1 MYIKKNVEL
10 CKIRMFIR
18 FFLVLTVCVSV
29 IACSGPPETDTDKT
43 FRVGLVF
50 DEGGKDDM
58 SFNTNAWRGAMRAEE
73 ELNIEVKDVEPGD
86 ASMIE
91 PAIRTIAGKG
101 FNLIV
106 GVGFATKNAIEKVS
120 QEFPDIH
127 FAIVDAE
134 VEQPN
139 VASLLFEEHEG
150 SFLVG
155 MIAGELTETG
165 TIGFVGGMKIPL
177 IIRAY
182 RAYVAGARYVN
193 PKIKVL
199 ENYAG
204 VTMSA
209 WSDLNKGKELALA
222 QIAQGADII
231 FQAAGATG
239 LGVFDAVVEQ
249 NKKAIGS
256 DANQNH
262 LRPGYILTTM
272 LKRVDEAV
280 YQMIKEAFTESF
292 KPGKHLFNLS
302 NEGMGYSLDEYN
314 KDLIPAD
321 VIQRVNEAKNA
332 IIAGTLK
339 VPDYYET
346 IR

>member
-1 MYIKKNVEL
+1 MLV
-10 CKIRMFIR
+10 R
-18 FFLVLTVCVSV
+18 FFLVFTVCVPV
-29 IACSGPPETDTDKT
+29 IACSGLPETGTEKT

-58 SFNTNAWRGAMRAEE
+58 SFNANAWRGAMRAKDEF
-73 ELNIEVKDVEPGD
+73 NISVKDVEPGD

-91 PAIRTIAGKG
+91 PAIRTLAEQG
-101 FNLIV
+101 FDLIV
-106 GVGFATKNAIEKVS
+106 GVGFATKNDVEKVS

-134 VEQPN
+134 VDQPN

-177 IIRAY
+177 IVRVY
-182 RAYVAGARYVN
+182 KAYVAGAQYVN

-209 WSDLNKGKELALA
+209 WSDPNKGKELALA

-239 LGVFDAVVEQ
+239 LGVFDAVVEK

-272 LKRVDEAV
+272 LKRVDVAV
-280 YQMIKEAFTESF
+280 HQMIKESFTESF

-314 KDLIPAD
+314 KDLIPTD
-321 VIQRVNEAKNA
+321 VIQRVDNAKKA

-339 VPDYYET
+339 VPDHYDT